1 MLVPFNDLPDD
12 SRVWIYQSN
21 RKFTDE
27 EVAQLEVK
35 LEEFLKEWTAHGANL
50 KAGAEVKHQFFLVI
64 GLDQS
69 ENAASGCSI
78 DAQVRFIQNLEQE
91 MDIELLDKM
100 NVTYIQND
108 RVHHKPLLEFKK
120 MVKDGAVGKSTVVFN
135 NLINTKE
142 EYLEHWQIP
151 AIESWHSRFFK

>member
-1 MLVPFNDLPDD
+1 MLIPFNDLPDD
-12 SRVWIYQSN
+12 SRIWIYQSN

-27 EVAQLEVK
+27 EVDQLQVK
-35 LEEFLKEWTAHGANL
+35 LDEFLIEWTAHGANL
-50 KAGAEVKHQFFLVI
+50 QAGAEVKHQFFLVI

-69 ENAASGCSI
+69 QNAASGCSI
-78 DAQVRFIQNLEQE
+78 DAQVRFIQKLEQE

-120 MVKDGAVGKSTVVFN
+120 MVKDGAVGKNTVVFN

-142 EYLEHWQIP
+142 EYLEYWQIP